1 MYALLFLGTILLTG
15 TQNDEWHLIKPEQGH
30 FQILAPG
37 KMSSSVREIQTDI
50 GKVDYHSL
58 LYQRLDDSTVTFTFI
73 VSYYK
78 LNEATIAAM
87 DEELE
92 SDLLKATVIQSAHAI
107 GGDIILEDD
116 ITYQGL
122 HPGKYWRIHTD
133 SDELVIKARAYLSDQ
148 YFYSI
153 QVAVH
158 KAQAL
163 SPDIDRFLDSF
174 RILES

>member
-1 MYALLFLGTILLTG
+1 MYVLLLLGTILIAGNQSDGWQVL
-15 TQNDEWHLIKPEQGH
+15 KPEQGH

-37 KMSSSVREIQTDI
+37 KMRSSVREIQTDI

-58 LYQRLDDSTVTFTFI
+58 LHQRLDDSTVTFTFI

-87 DEELE
+87 DNALE
-92 SDLLKATVIQSAHAI
+92 ADLLKATVLQSAHAI
-107 GGDIILEDD
+107 GGDVILEDD

-122 HPGKYWRIHTD
+122 HPGKYWRIHTTG
-133 SDELVIKARAYLSDQ
+133 DELVIKSRAYLSDE